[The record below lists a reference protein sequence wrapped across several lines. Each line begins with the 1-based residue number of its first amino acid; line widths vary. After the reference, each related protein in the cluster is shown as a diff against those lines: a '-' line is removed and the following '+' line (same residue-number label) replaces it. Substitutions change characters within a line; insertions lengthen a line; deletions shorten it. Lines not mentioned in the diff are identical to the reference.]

1 MNRLIRVLIVE
12 DDELLLSG
20 LEMIVD
26 NEENMRVTGTAQN
39 GLQALDIIKQS
50 KPDIVLLDLEMPVMN
65 GIECIMEIRKLY
77 ADLPV
82 LILSS
87 FSEDEY
93 IYQGLAYGAN
103 GYLLKGSNFDS
114 VVQTIR
120 DVINHRFVLD
130 ADVGRRVAQ
139 FVFTRSDHIKKQSI
153 TRFFAQNNR
162 FTQQE
167 QEIIHLLLDRLPT
180 KDIAEQLFFSAGTIK
195 NKLTVIYEK
204 MGVSSREEAIRYL
217 ETETL
222 K

>member
-1 MNRLIRVLIVE
+1 MNRLIRVLIAE

-20 LEMIVD
+20 LELIIQ
-26 NEENMRVTGTAQN
+26 NEEGMKVTGAAGN
-39 GLQALDIIKQS
+39 GVQALEMIRQN

-65 GIECIMEIRKLY
+65 GIECIVEIRKLH

-87 FSEDEY
+87 FSDDEY

-114 VVQTIR
+114 LAQTIR
-120 DVINHRFVLD
+120 DVINDRFVL
-130 ADVGRRVAQ
+130 AAEVGRRVAQ
-139 FVFTRSDHIKKQSI
+139 FVLSRSEHMKQQSVARYFERNDI
-153 TRFFAQNNR
+153 YTK
-162 FTQQE
+162 QE
-167 QEIIHLLLDRLPT
+167 QEIILLLLARLPN
-180 KDIAEQLFFSAGTIK
+180 KAIAGQLFFSEGTVK

-204 MGVSSREEAIRYL
+204 IGVSNREEAIRYF
-217 ETETL
+217 ETQAL